1 MLISLA
7 SQFTE
12 ENQSMKRVALFLCAA
27 LCVGLCVG
35 ATSGQEKA
43 AATAAPKASAGIAAE
58 FLQEWNR
65 TGNKLVEMAQDFP
78 EDKLDFKAAATQR
91 TFAEQ
96 LLHAAGANYYF
107 IDAATGT
114 TPPGDV
120 ENPSRETYKTRA
132 QIAAYIQKVYADGAA
147 VIQKQG
153 DKGMLE
159 TVKSPFGNVMLTRA
173 SLWTFAIAHAN
184 EHYGQCVVYYRVNGL
199 VPPETRNSR

>member
-1 MLISLA
+1 
-7 SQFTE
+7 
-12 ENQSMKRVALFLCAA
+12 MKKFGMQ
-27 LCVGLCVG
+27 LCVWLYAGLFVG
-35 ATSGQEKA
+35 LGAGIYAGPAWAQEKA
-43 AATAAPKASAGIAAE
+43 AAPAPPKASAGIAAE
-58 FLQEWNR
+58 YLQEWNR

-78 EDKLDFKAAATQR
+78 DDKLDYKAAPTQR

-107 IDAATGT
+107 IDAATGM
-114 TPPGDV
+114 TPPANV

-159 TVKSPFGNVMLTRA
+159 TVKSPFANEMITRA
-173 SLWTFAIAHAN
+173 SLWTFAVAHAN
-184 EHYGQCVVYYRVNGL
+184 EHYGQCVVYYRLNGL